1 MGLTMN
7 GYVRRSYDDILSD
20 KIQRAKELFGEDIDT
35 SDLTPL
41 GKFIRINA
49 YDQALAEEEIE
60 AVYYARFPD
69 TASGQNLDRL
79 LVFGGIARNPAEP
92 ARYTISVQGTAGH
105 AIEAGFLVGT
115 DTGLTF
121 YAVEGATI
129 GSSGACT
136 LTVEC
141 TIAGLIGNVN
151 AGAINRIVNPDAN
164 ITSVEGTAR
173 LVSGADEESDVS
185 LRKRLK
191 AAIAGAGSCNTNAI
205 RSALLRVPTVT
216 FADVVEND
224 QDTTDSDGRPPH
236 SFECYVV
243 GGEDYTQ
250 EIAEKIFEKRPVGIQ
265 AVGDISKTIIDASG
279 KTRSVSYSRPEA
291 VNVLVHVKVETTT
304 SFPTDGAEKIK
315 ANISGYIS
323 GLGIG
328 KSLAYTSLYCCI
340 YGVPGVADVS
350 ALELSTDGGR
360 TYAEKNI
367 SVPKYGAAVCQNVFI
382 GGEWSDPPLITAAQ
396 ALGSGKVYLEWAVAV
411 PPTYG
416 FGVFE
421 YTGGDS
427 SFPYT
432 WVCDVRGGPVSVTLE
447 NVAAG
452 AHAYA
457 IRPIDYVDS
466 ELTSGTFSKIVTV
479 EVTA

>member
-224 QDTTDSDGRPPH
+224 QDTEDSDGRPPH

-279 KTRSVSYSRPEA
+279 KTRTVKYSTAET
-291 VNVLVHVKVETTT
+291 VTITVKVQIRTTT
-304 SFPTDGAEKIK
+304 EYPTDGADRIH
-315 ANISGYIS
+315 ANLAEWIN

-328 KSLAYTSLYCCI
+328 KSLVFSSLYGHIYDVAGVQEVTSLSLSTNGGTSYSTNNVTVPQ
-340 YGVPGVADVS
+340 YGV
-350 ALELSTDGGR
+350 
-360 TYAEKNI
+360 
-367 SVPKYGAAVCQNVFI
+367 AVC
-382 GGEWSDPPLITAAQ
+382 
-396 ALGSGKVYLEWAVAV
+396 
-411 PPTYG
+411 
-416 FGVFE
+416 
-421 YTGGDS
+421 GD
-427 SFPYT
+427 
-432 WVCDVRGGPVSVTLE
+432 V
-447 NVAAG
+447 
-452 AHAYA
+452 H
-457 IRPIDYVDS
+457 
-466 ELTSGTFSKIVTV
+466 V
-479 EVTA
+479 EVVTS